1 MGTKKGMKRKTA
13 RRAYEPRRYAKI
25 SKTTFGGEP
34 ALQVTKPGKTFG
46 YVFVPD
52 WKKFVKFFKRVE

>member
-25 SKTTFGGEP
+25 SKSSMGGEE
-34 ALQVTKPGKTFG
+34 ALQITRPGKVFG
-46 YVFVPD
+46 RVFVPN
-52 WKKFVKFFKRVE
+52 KSFFNSFRRVK